1 MILQTFIDV
10 FKSDLTS
17 VYSQTLLRLIA
28 RMIKERKFQVH
39 PNILSCLLHL
49 RLRSELDLMRDKSRQ
64 KRDAKEK
71 DRGKK
76 GPKEKG
82 QGQFKSE
89 IRKKWQTKNQK
100 KREKEMKEVEKEM
113 GEAAA
118 EVDLEE
124 RAGVVR
130 TLRLR
135 ASLGLIN
142 SKPRRSRIFSYSTSP
157 SSRTQ
162 FEHPSFQPPWRVS
175 PISPISSMSI
185 SSVIY

>member
-49 RLRSELDLMRDKSRQ
+49 RLRSELDLQRDASRQ

-76 GPKEKG
+76 GPKEKN

-124 RAGVVR
+124 RANVVSTSR
-130 TLRLR
+130 SC
-135 ASLGLIN
+135 ASSVLIS
-142 SKPRRSRIFSYSTSP
+142 SKPRHSRTYSYSTFP

-162 FEHPSFQPPWRVS
+162 SEHPSFQLLWRVF
-175 PISPISSMSI
+175 PISLISSMSI
-185 SSVIY
+185 SSVIS

>member
-1 MILQTFIDV
+1 MTTLIVTDNQDAEMILQTFIDV

-39 PNILSCLLHL
+39 PNLLSCLLHL
-49 RLRSELDLMRDKSRQ
+49 RLRSELDMMRDKSKQ
-64 KRDAKEK
+64 KREAKEK
-71 DRGKK
+71 DRGKR

-118 EVDLEE
+118 EIDLEE
-124 RAGVVR
+124 RAGVVSSPFY
-130 TLRLR
+130 LGKEC
-135 ASLGLIN
+135 SLIS
-142 SKPRRSRIFSYSTSP
+142 SKPRRSRIYSC
-157 SSRTQ
+157 
-162 FEHPSFQPPWRVS
+162 
-175 PISPISSMSI
+175 SI
-185 SSVIY
+185 SRS